1 MCFRPNHVIYA
12 DRIIPIPV
20 NPDVDVDG
28 TDLKGFA
35 MFVNSQKRSQ
45 IHRRSVLT
53 TCSVLVGDYVRCG
66 AMRSGQC
73 GEMEGEERAGASSS
87 ALSSEFG

>member
-1 MCFRPNHVIYA
+1 MCFRPIHVIA
-12 DRIIPIPV
+12 KRIIPIPF
-20 NPDVDVDG
+20 NPAVDVDG
-28 TDLKGFA
+28 TDLKCFA
-35 MFVNSQKRSQ
+35 MFVNLQKRSQ

-53 TCSVLVGDYVRCG
+53 TCSVLVGDYVSCG

-73 GEMEGEERAGASSS
+73 GEMDGEERAGASSS